1 MKRIFQTPTDGH
13 YFFGYYDK
21 SPLNKDNSKIL
32 ACKASFIDRMPS
44 ADDVLEIGYF
54 DWKNSNEFIKL
65 NETKAWNWQQ
75 GCMLQWLSPNYNEK
89 IIYNDKVDKKFVTV
103 IFDIKKNTKTILPMA
118 YYTMSGNGDFVLCI
132 DYERHYW
139 FRSGYSYQGIVN
151 EDKKKSI
158 DYKYGIWKLLFK
170 TSKLEQIIK
179 MSELLNHKPL
189 SNMKEAIHYLEH
201 LMISPDNNRLSFLH
215 RWNIKDGGI
224 YARLYTVNV
233 DGSDLH
239 LLSDS
244 GRMSHFCWR
253 NKKEILAWG
262 GIGNSFNS
270 LRKYKNVVRY
280 FIKPLLP
287 LYKKFIGERSK
298 IRSIFTG
305 DSYLLFEDKTTN
317 IKKIQPKV
325 LREDGHPTFNPNNQD
340 IFISDTYE
348 QEDNHRELFLFN
360 INTNNKVDIDRL
372 YSMKEYD
379 NSAIRCDL
387 HPKWS
392 YDGKYIS
399 IDTVNDGVRGIYIY
413 DVSELVQ

>member
-1 MKRIFQTPTDGH
+1 MCRYLKRI
-13 YFFGYYDK
+13 
-21 SPLNKDNSKIL
+21 
-32 ACKASFIDRMPS
+32 
-44 ADDVLEIGYF
+44 
-54 DWKNSNEFIKL
+54 
-65 NETKAWNWQQ
+65 
-75 GCMLQWLSPNYNEK
+75 
-89 IIYNDKVDKKFVTV
+89 
-103 IFDIKKNTKTILPMA
+103 
-118 YYTMSGNGDFVLCI
+118 
-132 DYERHYW
+132 
-139 FRSGYSYQGIVN
+139 
-151 EDKKKSI
+151 
-158 DYKYGIWKLLFK
+158 
-170 TSKLEQIIK
+170 
-179 MSELLNHKPL
+179 
-189 SNMKEAIHYLEH
+189 
-201 LMISPDNNRLSFLH
+201 
-215 RWNIKDGGI
+215 
-224 YARLYTVNV
+224 
-233 DGSDLH
+233 
-239 LLSDS
+239 
-244 GRMSHFCWR
+244 
-253 NKKEILAWG
+253 
-262 GIGNSFNS
+262 
-270 LRKYKNVVRY
+270 RY